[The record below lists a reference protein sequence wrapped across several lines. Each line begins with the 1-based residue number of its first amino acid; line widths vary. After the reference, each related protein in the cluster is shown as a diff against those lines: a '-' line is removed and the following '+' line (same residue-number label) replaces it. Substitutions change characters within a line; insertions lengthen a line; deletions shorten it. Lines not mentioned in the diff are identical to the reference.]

1 MEIPHLSSYPDF
13 LAFIITIILSFMLAF
28 GVRESTRFNSVFTCI
43 NILIVLYVIICGS
56 FKIDFHNWSLSKEE
70 IDNFSIGSKVSN
82 GLTN

>member
-28 GVRESTRFNSVFTCI
+28 GVKESTRFNSIFTCI

-56 FKIDFHNWSLSKEE
+56 FKINFYNWNLSKEE
-70 IDNFSIGSKVSN
+70 VDNFPIGSKVN
-82 GLTN
+82 N